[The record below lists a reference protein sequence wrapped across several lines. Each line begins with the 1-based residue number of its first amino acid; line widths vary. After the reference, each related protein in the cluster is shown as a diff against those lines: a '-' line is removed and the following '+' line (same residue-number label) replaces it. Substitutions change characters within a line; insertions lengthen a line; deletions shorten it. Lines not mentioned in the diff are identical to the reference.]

1 MTDDSPEKMK
11 SVNYA
16 GLSAY
21 FVEAIKELDAR
32 NAELESKNEE
42 LEKRLEA
49 LEAKN

>member
-1 MTDDSPEKMK
+1 MK

-21 FVEAIKELDAR
+21 FIESIKELKSRNDA
-32 NAELESKNEE
+32 LEAKNGE

-49 LEAKN
+49 LEASK